1 VDKQL
6 SHVDESGAARMVDV
20 SRKEAVRRIALARG
34 RIALAPATVEL
45 IRANSIAKGDVL
57 AIARIAGIQAAKRA
71 SELIPLC
78 HPIFLEQVAVELEL
92 EADGVAIEARTVCTE
107 KTGIEME
114 ALTAVSVAAL
124 TIWDMCK
131 AVDKGMRIG
140 DIVLVEKTKGA
151 AAGAGSTSAA
161 GGAEAGE

>member
-1 VDKQL
+1 MAEGKL
-6 SHVDESGAARMVDV
+6 THIDESGAARMVDV
-20 SRKEAVRRIALARG
+20 SGKSPVRRRARARG
-34 RIALAPATVEL
+34 RITLAGATVEL
-45 IRANSIAKGDVL
+45 IRAGAIAKGDVL
-57 AIARIAGIQAAKRA
+57 AVARIAGIMAAKRA

-78 HPIFLEQVAVELEL
+78 HPIFLEHVELSFEL
-92 EADGVAIEARTVCTE
+92 EPDGVAIEAESVCTE

-140 DIVLVEKTKGA
+140 DIFLVEKTKGK
-151 AAGAGSTSAA
+151 S
-161 GGAEAGE
+161 GGGT

>member
-1 VDKQL
+1 MGSKL

-20 SRKEAVRRIALARG
+20 SEKPALRRTARARG

-45 IRANSIAKGDVL
+45 IKSDSIAKGNVL
-57 AIARIAGIQAAKRA
+57 AVARIAGIQAAKKA

-78 HPIFLEQVAVELEL
+78 HPIFLEHVGLELEL
-92 EADGVAIEARTVCTE
+92 EPDGVAIEAETVCTE

-140 DIVLVEKTKGA
+140 DIVLLEKTKA
-151 AAGAGSTSAA
+151 AP
-161 GGAEAGE
+161 GGDR